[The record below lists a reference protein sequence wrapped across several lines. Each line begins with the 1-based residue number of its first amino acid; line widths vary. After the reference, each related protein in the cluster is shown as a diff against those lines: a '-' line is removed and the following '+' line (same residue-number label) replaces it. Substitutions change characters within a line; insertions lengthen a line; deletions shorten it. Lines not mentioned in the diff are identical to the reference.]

1 MKRMR
6 RALSLLLALVMLL
19 TLAGC
24 GKSDYVKNAESL
36 IAAIGEVDADSGEAI
51 EAAEK
56 AFAALTDEDK
66 ARVEN
71 ADVLP
76 EARAALELALEEKAA
91 AELEALRQSV
101 LGTWATDLDVDA
113 LLIPLL
119 TSMLPENPLNLA
131 DYLNDPPIRM
141 FLALKNNGTYETYV
155 DEDSVSAYFTSL
167 KGNLGIYYRYLLS
180 YLIAENLR
188 SNGYNI
194 SGDGPAHVEAVL
206 GMSLDEYILRVNGQS
221 LDEIV
226 DQEMG
231 DDKLDI
237 VVQAYERSGRF
248 TVEPGRLHISASTA
262 EEPRENDYESFVLEG
277 DTLTI
282 TDYAGTSALDLVYP
296 LVFQRVS

>member
-1 MKRMR
+1 M
-6 RALSLLLALVMLL
+6 
-19 TLAGC
+19 
-24 GKSDYVKNAESL
+24 
-36 IAAIGEVDADSGEAI
+36 
-51 EAAEK
+51 
-56 AFAALTDEDK
+56 
-66 ARVEN
+66 EN

-76 EARAALELALEEKAA
+76 KARAALELALEEKAA

-141 FLALKNNGTYETYV
+141 FLALKNNVTYETYV
-155 DEDSVSAYFTSL
+155 DEDSVSAYFASL

-194 SGDGPAHVEAVL
+194 SGDGPARVEAVL

-248 TVEPGRLHISASTA
+248 TVEPGRLHISASTT